1 MSELGNTIVNASAAE
16 KAIADLESIMDQ
28 LEQALTEETA
38 RVRAGKLRDAGTL
51 SEAKIEFA
59 RLYAVESARIRA
71 AKETIE
77 RWIPDAFDRLRKRHN
92 TFQDLLQT
100 NLTVLATA
108 HAVSEGI
115 IRGVSGELARKRKRR
130 QHTAPTAGRRRQA
143 QRRPSLSR
151 SAAPFSQYWILHAA
165 YATGAVIVA
174 PRNGSCAEPGPKASR
189 ISCSRRE

>member
-1 MSELGNTIVNASAAE
+1 MSAPELQNTIANASAAE

-92 TFQDLLQT
+92 TF
-100 NLTVLATA
+100 
-108 HAVSEGI
+108 
-115 IRGVSGELARKRKRR
+115 
-130 QHTAPTAGRRRQA
+130 P
-143 QRRPSLSR
+143 RP
-151 SAAPFSQYWILHAA
+151 AADKSDRACD
-165 YATGAVIVA
+165 G
-174 PRNGSCAEPGPKASR
+174 
-189 ISCSRRE
+189 SRRV